1 MLRTRSQIENLLKEE
16 LIEEL
21 IRDEDISSPVV

>member
-1 MLRTRSQIENLLKEE
+1 MVRTRSPLEDLSKEE

-21 IRDEDISSPVV
+21 IRVQDISSK